1 MSRHYSILIEQQIV
15 LSQHFSIT
23 LNLKY
28 NKELAKFN
36 KNILNAK
43 KEFQKQLRNAL
54 EDNSLLVHDLL
65 DGSVILICS
74 SMKNNEI
81 TLRKV
86 IEDNAQN
93 LKIYDR
99 NVKVL
104 RIELLSLSDNKLL
117 PVAEITSLQS
127 YQTYMNKKLTEDKKK
142 ILEFFE
148 NERRKEEAEEMEARR
163 RQFQKFL
170 NEVAQT
176 TSEQTMTTNQEQNEE
191 DKKILDFFEN
201 ERRKEEAEEMEARRR
216 QFQKFLN
223 EVAQTTSEQTI
234 TAIEQNEEDKKNA
247 RAC

>member
-1 MSRHYSILIEQQIV
+1 
-15 LSQHFSIT
+15 
-23 LNLKY
+23 
-28 NKELAKFN
+28 
-36 KNILNAK
+36 
-43 KEFQKQLRNAL
+43 
-54 EDNSLLVHDLL
+54 
-65 DGSVILICS
+65 
-74 SMKNNEI
+74 MKNNEI

-127 YQTYMNKKLTEDKKK
+127 YQTYMNKKLTEDKK

-191 DKKILDFFEN
+191 DKKN
-201 ERRKEEAEEMEARRR
+201 TR
-216 QFQKFLN
+216 FL
-223 EVAQTTSEQTI
+223 
-234 TAIEQNEEDKKNA
+234 
-247 RAC
+247 